1 MRTALLLSCVLSLA
15 ACGTDDDDAAPTISN
30 LSFTPATITVGQQ
43 TTLNGT
49 FAFTD
54 PDGDAMNLAVELT
67 LPDQSKQALPT
78 TPLQNV
84 GTMTS
89 GSIAWALIVTPPSP
103 GAYKLALWILDA
115 NENESNQLEGTIT
128 VQ

>member
-1 MRTALLLSCVLSLA
+1 MRTVLLLSCVLALA
-15 ACGTDDDDAAPTISN
+15 ACGTDDNDSAPTISN

-49 FAFTD
+49 FTFAD
-54 PDGDAMNLAVELT
+54 PDGDATNLGVELT

-103 GAYKLALWILDA
+103 GTYKLALWILDA
-115 NENESNQLEGTIT
+115 ADNESNRLDGTIT